1 MPFGG
6 YRIPRFAKSLYVR
19 DTQVSSSASSLVS
32 NTPLSIEQANGARLL
47 GLTYPGIVPAVRSG
61 LPFAAFE
68 RLRAFV
74 GISAQDLGD
83 LLRIPQRTLARRKQE
98 GRLTPVESDRLLRLA
113 RIAEMA
119 VYVWEDNAEAAVRWL
134 TTSKSLLGG
143 ESPLQ
148 HTDTGPGA
156 REVEDMLYAI
166 EFTTAA

>member
-1 MPFGG
+1 
-6 YRIPRFAKSLYVR
+6 
-19 DTQVSSSASSLVS
+19 
-32 NTPLSIEQANGARLL
+32 
-47 GLTYPGIVPAVRSG
+47 
-61 LPFAAFE
+61 
-68 RLRAFV
+68 
-74 GISAQDLGD
+74 
-83 LLRIPQRTLARRKQE
+83 
-98 GRLTPVESDRLLRLA
+98 
-113 RIAEMA
+113 MA